1 MANSLEVRP
10 PFLDERIVQFNSN
23 KDTNNVSFKNSK
35 LYLRNQLEKTKLNY
49 LNNYDKHGFGF
60 LSFMV

>member
-10 PFLDERIVQFNSN
+10 PFLDERMVQFALSN

-35 LYLRNQLEKTKLNY
+35 LYLRNQLEKTILNY
-49 LNNYDKHGFGF
+49 LNNYEKHGFGF
-60 LSFMV
+60 P